1 MKQQGSLGFT
11 LQKEDESV
19 YGHFVRALVREPA
32 TTDGRIQPGDKI
44 MAVNGVPISD
54 MTHEQA
60 VIFLRQAP
68 DMVKLRLYRDDG
80 QLSLSATSPSD
91 SDYRSYAGTSTLTK
105 RTKPHLRPEA
115 INLLSDLA
123 SKKNTQSSSDGNSA
137 NSSFQSSNTASSPRR
152 LKKNIKCS
160 ITSAPD
166 SDANNSSDSTLKS
179 TSSIGG
185 NQVGFTTDFS

>member
-1 MKQQGSLGFT
+1 LVKQQGSLGFT

-44 MAVNGVPISD
+44 MAVNGVPVSD

-68 DMVKLRLYRDDG
+68 DMVKLRLCRDDG
-80 QLSLSATSPSD
+80 QFSLSATSPSD
-91 SDYRSYAGTSTLTK
+91 SDYRSYAGTSTLTR

-123 SKKNTQSSSDGNSA
+123 SKKNTQSSSTDA
-137 NSSFQSSNTASSPRR
+137 PLQVHRTRIRTTQVIPHSNRHLQLAEAIKLTLLPTAER
-152 LKKNIKCS
+152 
-160 ITSAPD
+160 A
-166 SDANNSSDSTLKS
+166 AE
-179 TSSIGG
+179 
-185 NQVGFTTDFS
+185 Q